1 MSSASQPKRKAHKA
15 KAAPKKSSAKKA
27 AGKTAY
33 ARAGVDLTLGNK
45 VKSGIGGRIRATHRP
60 EVLGAIGGFGGLFDA
75 KFTKFKHPVLV
86 SSIDGV
92 GTKLKVASM
101 MGKHDTIGADLVNH
115 CVNDIAVLGAEPLF
129 FLDYL
134 GTSHLEADT
143 FNQIL
148 EGMAG
153 ACKKCKCALIG
164 GETAQMPGLY
174 HGDDYDLVGT
184 IVGVVEKKKM
194 IDGKKIRPGDVVVG
208 FPSSG
213 LHTNGYS
220 LARSI
225 FFKKLKMKLTDPLPN
240 SKLPLGEALLATHV
254 NYQPLLKKL
263 SKRVTLKGL
272 AHITGGG
279 FVDNIP
285 RVLPDNVDV
294 EIQAG
299 TWKMPALF
307 QLLSERSGVDQEE
320 LHHVF
325 NMGIG
330 MVAIVSPK
338 DAVKILDQT
347 KAWVIGSVAPG
358 KGKTK
363 VKF

>member
-1 MSSASQPKRKAHKA
+1 MSLNSRPKRS
-15 KAAPKKSSAKKA
+15 KKSADKKPS
-27 AGKTAY
+27 KKQTAY
-33 ARAGVDLTLGNK
+33 AKAGVDLDLGNS
-45 VKSGIGGRIRATHRP
+45 VKSGLKDRVKATRRR
-60 EVLGAIGGFGGLFDA
+60 EVLGAVGGFGGLFDA
-75 KFTKFKHPVLV
+75 RFKKYDHPVLV

-101 MGKHDTIGADLVNH
+101 MKKHSTIGADLVNH

-134 GTSHLEADT
+134 GTSRLDPKT
-143 FNQIL
+143 FNQIIKGL
-148 EGMAG
+148 AS
-153 ACKKCKCALIG
+153 ACEEANCTLIG

-184 IVGVVEKKKM
+184 IVGVVNKKQM
-194 IDGKKIRPGDVVVG
+194 IDGSRIKAGDVVVG

-225 FFKKLKMKLTDPLPN
+225 FFQKLEMSLDTQIPG
-240 SKLPLGEALLATHV
+240 SKQNLGQALMATHI

-263 SKRVTLKGL
+263 SKRVTFKGL

-279 FVDNIP
+279 LIDNIP
-285 RVLPDNVDV
+285 RVLPESVTV
-294 EIQAG
+294 EIQTG
-299 TWKMPALF
+299 SWKMPPIF
-307 QLLSERSGVDQEE
+307 QLIEERGGVNPEE
-320 LHHVF
+320 LYHVF
-325 NMGIG
+325 NMGVG

-338 DAVKILDQT
+338 DAVKILDKT
-347 KAWVIGSVAPG
+347 KAWVIGSVVPG
-358 KGKTK
+358 QGKT
-363 VKF
+363 VLKF